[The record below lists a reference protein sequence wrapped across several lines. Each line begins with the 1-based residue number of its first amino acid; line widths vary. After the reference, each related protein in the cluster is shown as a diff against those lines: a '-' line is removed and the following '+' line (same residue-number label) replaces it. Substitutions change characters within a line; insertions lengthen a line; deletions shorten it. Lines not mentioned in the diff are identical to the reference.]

1 MPSENNNI
9 KRRGIMVALSSPSGA
24 GKTTISRMIL
34 ESDKQLSLSVSY
46 TTRPKR
52 ANEQE
57 GVDYHF
63 TDHDAFQDMIKKNQF
78 LEYAKVFDQ
87 YYGTP
92 QKAVED
98 VLQSGKD
105 ILFDIDWQGTQQIS
119 EKAAEDIVSIFILPP
134 SCQELER
141 RLRSRAR
148 DPEDVIKHR
157 MSKAADEISHWAEYH
172 YVIVNHDIA
181 ESVEKVQSIILA
193 ERLIRRRQVGL
204 SKFVKNLM
212 SEAH

>member
-1 MPSENNNI
+1 VPSENNNI

-34 ESDKQLSLSVSY
+34 ENDKQLSLSVSY

-63 TDHDAFQDMIKKNQF
+63 TDQDTFKKMIDQDEF

-92 QKAVED
+92 KKAVEEA
-98 VLQSGKD
+98 LENGKD

-119 EKAAEDIVSIFILPP
+119 EKASEDIVSIFILPP
-134 SCQELER
+134 SCKELER
-141 RLRSRAR
+141 RLRSRGR

-157 MSKAADEISHWAEYH
+157 MSKAADEMSHWAEYH
-172 YVIVNHDIA
+172 YVIVNNAIE
-181 ESVEKVQSIILA
+181 ESVAKVESIILA
-193 ERLIRRRQVGL
+193 ERLMRRRQIGL
-204 SKFVKNLM
+204 SSFVTNLM
-212 SEAH
+212 SELD